1 MRLAR
6 FVYPDGV
13 LTPFCAYLARGQAF
27 FQRCSA
33 LSCFDPRDAYQVHVA
48 DCRGDVLLLTQQ
60 RAVLLHPEGTLA
72 WAVEYAGVESVTTEF
87 NVLAIKCYGERR
99 TVVLPSCAIATS
111 VLLLLEGYKAG
122 GRFDASPLIR
132 SIAVHFGEREGDEA
146 PQDVEAIP
154 PFLRSAVVV
163 SATVMSC
170 HLCSSNNDRSAS
182 NADGNA
188 SNADGKEMS
197 EFVVRVCSKTG
208 TWDVHR
214 RYADFL

>member
-1 MRLAR
+1 M
-6 FVYPDGV
+6 
-13 LTPFCAYLARGQAF
+13 
-27 FQRCSA
+27 
-33 LSCFDPRDAYQVHVA
+33 A

-146 PQDVEAIP
+146 PQGVEAIP

-163 SATVMSC
+163 SATVVSC
-170 HLCSSNNDRSAS
+170 YLCSSNNDRSAS

-197 EFVVRVCSKTG
+197 EFVVRVCSKSD